1 VLQAEPIDLL
11 VVRSQDVIGFAFC
24 SHDRLF
30 LLARG
35 AGDMRNS
42 RVGELQ
48 KQGQNSGS
56 EFPRL
61 LSFRA
66 AQTASRHREMCFWS
80 AVESAG
86 GATECSPECSEAEL
100 REIEKEFPNP

>member
-1 VLQAEPIDLL
+1 
-11 VVRSQDVIGFAFC
+11 
-24 SHDRLF
+24 
-30 LLARG
+30 
-35 AGDMRNS
+35 MRNS